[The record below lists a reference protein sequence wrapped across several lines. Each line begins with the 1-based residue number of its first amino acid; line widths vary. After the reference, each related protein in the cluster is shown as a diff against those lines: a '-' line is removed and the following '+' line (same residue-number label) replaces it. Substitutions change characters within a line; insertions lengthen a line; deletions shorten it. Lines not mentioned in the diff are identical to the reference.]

1 MRPLKLSVSNSPEH
15 MRQNP
20 EVSKMLD
27 ALDHPL
33 RTEIEFLRSILL
45 ETGEEIQ
52 ENIKWNGPNY
62 TFAGEDRIT
71 MKIHPPKQIQLIFH
85 RGARKKEQP
94 TGHLILDPFSLLD
107 WRENDRAIIS
117 FRNAEEITLHQA
129 KLKFLIDA
137 WVKTE

>member
-62 TFAGEDRIT
+62 TFAGE
-71 MKIHPPKQIQLIFH
+71 
-85 RGARKKEQP
+85 
-94 TGHLILDPFSLLD
+94 
-107 WRENDRAIIS
+107 
-117 FRNAEEITLHQA
+117 
-129 KLKFLIDA
+129 
-137 WVKTE
+137 KTVMIGWTSSG